1 MKNHLNIR
9 SAAKGGSVLD
19 SSGRSN
25 RPSQRRS
32 NISVAGHGCGNW
44 SDEVIIGVPKEIA
57 TGERRVALVPEGVKA
72 LKKLG
77 VDVLIETGAGVE
89 AGFTDQSYVDEDAK
103 IASSAAEVF
112 NSADIVIK
120 IAPPQVGGPTGNE
133 IEALREGSA
142 VISLMKP
149 LDLPELAAQLA
160 ARKVTAFS
168 TELMPRITRAQSM
181 DVLSSQSTIAG
192 YRAVLMAAM
201 ALPRVFPMMVTAAG
215 TLRPAKAFVIGAG
228 VAGLQA
234 LGSAKRI
241 GAVTSA
247 YDTRVAVREQVQ
259 SVGAKFIELD
269 LDTGD
274 SEDKGGYAKAET
286 EEFYIK
292 QREELGKHVALA
304 DVVITTA
311 LVPGRDAPLLI
322 TADAVRKMRPGSVI
336 VDLAAEKGGNCEL
349 TEPDKTIMVNG
360 VTIIGD
366 TNLPAH
372 VPAHASQMFSKN
384 LTTFLDHLIDDGK
397 LVIDREDEIT
407 AGTLTAYEGEVTNEM
422 IRQRLEGNS

>member
-1 MKNHLNIR
+1 M
-9 SAAKGGSVLD
+9 
-19 SSGRSN
+19 
-25 RPSQRRS
+25 
-32 NISVAGHGCGNW
+32 
-44 SDEVIIGVPKEIA
+44 
-57 TGERRVALVPEGVKA
+57 
-72 LKKLG
+72 
-77 VDVLIETGAGVE
+77 
-89 AGFTDQSYVDEDAK
+89 
-103 IASSAAEVF
+103 
-112 NSADIVIK
+112 
-120 IAPPQVGGPTGNE
+120 
-133 IEALREGSA
+133 
-142 VISLMKP
+142 
-149 LDLPELAAQLA
+149 
-160 ARKVTAFS
+160 
-168 TELMPRITRAQSM
+168 MPRITRAQSM

-292 QREELGKHVALA
+292 QREELGKHVAQA

-322 TADAVRKMRPGSVI
+322 TADAVHKMRPGSVI

-366 TNLPAH
+366 TNLPAQ

-397 LVIDREDEIT
+397 LVIDTEDEIT
-407 AGTLTAYEGEVTNEM
+407 AGTLTAYQGEVANEM
-422 IRQRLEGNS
+422 IRQRLEGK

>member
-1 MKNHLNIR
+1 M
-9 SAAKGGSVLD
+9 
-19 SSGRSN
+19 
-25 RPSQRRS
+25 
-32 NISVAGHGCGNW
+32 
-44 SDEVIIGVPKEIA
+44 IIGVPKEIA
-57 TGERRVALVPEGVKA
+57 DGERRVGLVPEGVKA

-77 VDVLIETGAGVE
+77 VDVLIETGAGDE
-89 AGFTDQSYVDEDAK
+89 AGFLDQAYVDEEAK
-103 IASSAAEVF
+103 IGASAAEVYAA
-112 NSADIVIK
+112 ADVIVK
-120 IAPPQVGGPTGNE
+120 VQPPQVGGPTGNE
-133 IEALREGSA
+133 IEALKSGSA
-142 VISLMKP
+142 IMSLMKP
-149 LDLPELAAQLA
+149 LDIPELAQQLA
-160 ARKVTAFS
+160 GRNVSAFS
-168 TELMPRITRAQSM
+168 LEMMPRITRAQSM

-234 LGSAKRI
+234 LGSAKRL

-274 SEDKGGYAKAET
+274 SEDSGGYAKAET
-286 EEFYIK
+286 EEFYIR
-292 QREELGKHVALA
+292 QRAELAKHVAQA
-304 DVVITTA
+304 DIVITTA

-322 TADAVRKMRPGSVI
+322 TADAVKGMRPGSVI

-349 TEPDKTIMVNG
+349 CEAGKEIIVHG

-384 LTTFLDHLIDDGK
+384 VTTFLDHLIDEGK

-407 AGTLTAYEGEVTNEM
+407 SGTLVSYQGEVVNEM
-422 IRQRLEGNS
+422 IRSRLETN

>member
-1 MKNHLNIR
+1 M
-9 SAAKGGSVLD
+9 
-19 SSGRSN
+19 
-25 RPSQRRS
+25 
-32 NISVAGHGCGNW
+32 
-44 SDEVIIGVPKEIA
+44 IIGVPKEIA
-57 TGERRVALVPEGVKA
+57 EGERRVALVPEGVKA

-77 VDVLIETGAGVE
+77 VDVLIESGAGME
-89 AGFTDQSYVDEDAK
+89 AGFIDQAYTDEDAK
-103 IASSAAEVF
+103 IAATAVELFAA
-112 NSADIVIK
+112 ADIVIK
-120 IAPPQVGGPTGNE
+120 VAPPQVGGATGNE
-133 IEALREGSA
+133 IEAVREGA
-142 VISLMKP
+142 AIISLMKP
-149 LDLPELAAQLA
+149 LDLPELAAQFA
-160 ARKVTAFS
+160 RRKVTAFS

-215 TLRPAKAFVIGAG
+215 TLRPAKAFIIGAG

-234 LGSAKRI
+234 LGSAKRL

-274 SEDKGGYAKAET
+274 SEDSGGYAKAET

-292 QREELGKHVALA
+292 QREELGKHVAVA
-304 DVVITTA
+304 DIVITTA
-311 LVPGRDAPLLI
+311 LVPGREAPLLI
-322 TADAVRKMRPGSVI
+322 TADAVHKMRPGSVI

-349 TEPDKTIMVNG
+349 TEPNKEVIVNG

-366 TNLPAH
+366 TNLPTH
-372 VPAHASQMFSKN
+372 VPAHASQMYSKN
-384 LTTFLDHLIDDGK
+384 LTTFLEHLIDDGN
-397 LVIDREDEIT
+397 LVLDREDEIT
-407 AGTLTAYEGEVTNEM
+407 SGTLIAHEGEVTNEM
-422 IRQRLEGNS
+422 IRSRLEGNG

>member
-1 MKNHLNIR
+1 
-9 SAAKGGSVLD
+9 
-19 SSGRSN
+19 
-25 RPSQRRS
+25 
-32 NISVAGHGCGNW
+32 
-44 SDEVIIGVPKEIA
+44 VIIGVPKEIA
-57 TGERRVALVPEGVKA
+57 EGERRVALVPEGVKT

-77 VDVLIETGAGVE
+77 VDVLIESGAGVE
-89 AGFTDQSYVDEDAK
+89 AGFTDQAYTDEDAK
-103 IASSAAEVF
+103 IAATAAELF
-112 NSADIVIK
+112 AAADIVIK
-120 IAPPQVGGPTGNE
+120 VAPPQVGGATGNE
-133 IEALREGSA
+133 IEAVREGA
-142 VISLMKP
+142 AIISLMKP
-149 LDLPELAAQLA
+149 LDLPELAAQFA
-160 ARKVTAFS
+160 SRKVTAFS

-215 TLRPAKAFVIGAG
+215 TLRPAKAFIIGAG

-234 LGSAKRI
+234 LGSAKRL

-274 SEDKGGYAKAET
+274 SEDSGGYAKAET

-292 QREELGKHVALA
+292 QREELGKHVAAA
-304 DVVITTA
+304 DIVITTA
-311 LVPGRDAPLLI
+311 LVPGREAPLLI
-322 TADAVRKMRPGSVI
+322 TADAVHMMRPGSVI

-349 TEPDKTIMVNG
+349 TEANKEVIVNG

-366 TNLPAH
+366 TNLPTH
-372 VPAHASQMFSKN
+372 VPAHASQMYSKN
-384 LTTFLDHLIDDGK
+384 LTTFLEHLIDDGN
-397 LVIDREDEIT
+397 LVLDREDEIT
-407 AGTLTAYEGEVTNEM
+407 SGTLIAHEGEVTNEM
-422 IRQRLEGNS
+422 IRSRLEGNG

>member
-1 MKNHLNIR
+1 M
-9 SAAKGGSVLD
+9 
-19 SSGRSN
+19 
-25 RPSQRRS
+25 
-32 NISVAGHGCGNW
+32 
-44 SDEVIIGVPKEIA
+44 IIGVPKEIA
-57 TGERRVALVPEGVKA
+57 TGERRVGLVPDGVKA

-77 VDVLIETGAGVE
+77 VDVLIESGAGVE
-89 AGFTDQSYVDEDAK
+89 AGFTDQSYTDEGAK
-103 IASSAAEVF
+103 IAASAAELYGA
-112 NSADIVIK
+112 ADIVVK
-120 IAPPQVGGPTGNE
+120 IAPPQIGGATGNE
-133 IEALREGSA
+133 IEALREGAA

-149 LDLPELAAQLA
+149 LDMPELAAQFA

-168 TELMPRITRAQSM
+168 VELMPRITRAQSM

-269 LDTGD
+269 LETSD
-274 SEDKGGYAKAET
+274 SEDSGGYAKAET

-311 LVPGRDAPLLI
+311 LVPGREAPLLI

-349 TEPDKTIMVNG
+349 TEADKTIVVHG

-366 TNLPAH
+366 TNLPTH
-372 VPAHASQMFSKN
+372 VPAHASQMYSKN
-384 LTTFLDHLIDDGK
+384 VTTFLDHLLDEGK

-407 AGTLTAYEGEVTNEM
+407 AGTLIAYEGEVINEM
-422 IRQRLEGNS
+422 IRSRLEGNS

>member
-1 MKNHLNIR
+1 M
-9 SAAKGGSVLD
+9 
-19 SSGRSN
+19 
-25 RPSQRRS
+25 
-32 NISVAGHGCGNW
+32 
-44 SDEVIIGVPKEIA
+44 IIGVPKEIA

-120 IAPPQVGGPTGNE
+120 IATGNE

-304 DVVITTA
+304 DVVIT
-311 LVPGRDAPLLI
+311 
-322 TADAVRKMRPGSVI
+322 
-336 VDLAAEKGGNCEL
+336 
-349 TEPDKTIMVNG
+349 
-360 VTIIGD
+360 
-366 TNLPAH
+366 
-372 VPAHASQMFSKN
+372 
-384 LTTFLDHLIDDGK
+384 
-397 LVIDREDEIT
+397 
-407 AGTLTAYEGEVTNEM
+407 
-422 IRQRLEGNS
+422 